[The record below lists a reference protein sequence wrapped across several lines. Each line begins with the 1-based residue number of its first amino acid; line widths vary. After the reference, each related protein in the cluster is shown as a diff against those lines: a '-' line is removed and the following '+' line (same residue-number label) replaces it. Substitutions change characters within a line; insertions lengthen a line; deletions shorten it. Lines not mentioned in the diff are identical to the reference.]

1 MHWNDTGAD
10 SNCPQKYDKEE
21 MRRMEVSKHIL
32 NRGSGLEQAQIM
44 SVESLLSVNLSIP
57 DYQRPYKWNI
67 KNITDLLTDVENAI
81 NEGEKYNAFRYRV
94 GTIILHFN
102 TKTNSFDIVDGQQ
115 RCITFLLLK
124 LFLKPDMS
132 DCSLLN
138 TNYTHPDSQS
148 NIHANYLFIRDWF
161 AVKKDSDKERFL
173 EAFSKL
179 LEVVVLVVP
188 KESEA
193 FQLFDSQ
200 NTRGRELDPHDLLK
214 AYHLREMRNYPYDMQ
229 RAVTKWEAIKP
240 IEIKELFSKYLF
252 PIMNWTHHQKSRAF
266 TSNEIDVYKG
276 ISEASPYSYASRAK
290 KAMPAFQISESFI
303 AGSDFFEMV
312 EYYLYLLKFVQEEV
326 YKYIFLDEGIKRI
339 LDQSKS
345 VGFCYAK
352 QLFECAVFCYYDRFR
367 NFDLQVVK
375 KLFTW
380 AFMIRVDM
388 ENLQFDTI
396 NSYALGINDNSNYS
410 NSIPMFSIINS
421 ARLHT
426 EVASVPVTVLRIP
439 DEARNKKK
447 WYYLYTALKRIN
459 GFEEV

>member
-1 MHWNDTGAD
+1 MI
-10 SNCPQKYDKEE
+10 
-21 MRRMEVSKHIL
+21 RMESSKNTL
-32 NRGSGLEQAQIM
+32 NKKSGLKRAQIM

-57 DYQRPYKWNI
+57 DYQRPYKWSI
-67 KNITDLLTDVENAI
+67 KNITDLLVDTENAI
-81 NEGEKYNAFRYRV
+81 NEGEKYSAFRYRV

-102 TKTNSFDIVDGQQ
+102 KKTNSFDIVDGQQ
-115 RCITFLLLK
+115 RCISFLLLK
-124 LFLKPDMS
+124 LFLKPNMS

-138 TNYTHPDSQS
+138 TNFSHPDSQS

-161 AVKKDSDKERFL
+161 AAKKDADKERFL

-240 IEIKELFSKYLF
+240 KEIKKLFSKYLF
-252 PIMNWTHHQKSRAF
+252 PIMNWTHYQKSRAF
-266 TSNEIDVYKG
+266 TSKEIDVYKG

-326 YKYIFLDEGIKRI
+326 YKYIRQDEELKRI
-339 LDQSKS
+339 LDESKS
-345 VGFCYAK
+345 VGFGYAK
-352 QLFECAVFCYYDRFR
+352 QLFECAIFCYYDRFR
-367 NFDLQVVK
+367 NFDPQVVK

-388 ENLQFDTI
+388 ENLPFDTI
-396 NSYALGINDNSNYS
+396 NRYALGINDNSNYS
-410 NSIPMFSIINS
+410 NSIPMFSIING
-421 ARLHT
+421 ARIHT
-426 EVASVPVTVLRIP
+426 EVASVPVTILRTP
-439 DEARNKKK
+439 DEARNKKN
-447 WYYLYTALKRIN
+447 WNDLYIALKRIN
-459 GFEEV
+459 GFEEVK